1 MILMKKMLLIFGQ
14 PGIGKSTL
22 ITWIMAN
29 LIEKEDD
36 IFVYQ
41 FASDLRN
48 VNWQGNDILND
59 ILKKLK
65 LRHGELENKIL
76 VLDGFDEVRAGD
88 DREKILNQIY
98 RTLKG
103 ANYLK
108 KFSLIITCRENYVY
122 KLNVVKCDFITLQA
136 WDSEQIQNF
145 CETYGSISK
154 CNITENMIDKILD
167 NKKILGIPLILYMV
181 LALNITIEENRGIID
196 VYDQIF
202 SLERGGM
209 YDRCIRNSEYG
220 DEHIIISEAR
230 IKRQIHQIS
239 QKIAFWIFENNS
251 EKAFITQK
259 AYEEICNDVT
269 NEISKG
275 NEDIKRFFLI
285 GNYFKLVKH
294 CEGIGTDEL
303 HFVHR
308 SIYEYF
314 VAVYFFESVYKLK
327 TVEEIAG
334 KFGELL
340 KDGQLSEQILAFI
353 KYKFDK
359 TKIINLPNMIK
370 EVFQLMLRDGMTYY
384 TGIPLLNIL
393 NREMNVFSNM
403 LEIVCLWN
411 LALGELDSKIIL
423 YLQFSRQNKL
433 NLAGISLRGANLTGV
448 KLAEANLAGA
458 NLIGADLKNADLKK
472 ANLVETD
479 LTGTNLKGADLIEA
493 NLKRACLKGA
503 YLALANLTEANLVGA
518 NLTSAYLK
526 EADLFGT
533 IFDKKQVELLHEKYD
548 LKDSSVYVIDAI
560 ISYEDYC
567 KNSKKR
573 KNFREFY

>member
-1 MILMKKMLLIFGQ
+1 
-14 PGIGKSTL
+14 
-22 ITWIMAN
+22 
-29 LIEKEDD
+29 
-36 IFVYQ
+36 
-41 FASDLRN
+41 
-48 VNWQGNDILND
+48 
-59 ILKKLK
+59 
-65 LRHGELENKIL
+65 
-76 VLDGFDEVRAGD
+76 
-88 DREKILNQIY
+88 
-98 RTLKG
+98 
-103 ANYLK
+103 
-108 KFSLIITCRENYVY
+108 
-122 KLNVVKCDFITLQA
+122 
-136 WDSEQIQNF
+136 
-145 CETYGSISK
+145 
-154 CNITENMIDKILD
+154 
-167 NKKILGIPLILYMV
+167 MV